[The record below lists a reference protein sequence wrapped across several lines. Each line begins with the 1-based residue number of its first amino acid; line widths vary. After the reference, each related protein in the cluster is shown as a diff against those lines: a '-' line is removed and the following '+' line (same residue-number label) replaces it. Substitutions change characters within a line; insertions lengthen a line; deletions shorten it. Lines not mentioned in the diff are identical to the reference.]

1 MVCSLRSRPA
11 RLLVALFASEIGV
24 PHPRIGACSRVTH
37 PRLVPKRGPRASQW
51 RDVPV
56 SLNRAGADA
65 SQRRRDR
72 IEALPTRPCQGRKRR
87 RGTDASPRT
96 RNWTNR
102 EGKEDVFSAACGG
115 ITAVQLLKPAAFAF
129 GFKLLLIAAAVRLVW
144 TLLRKKPVVPNLR
157 RGIGRLL
164 QLPVRLYEPELARV
178 DPQQPRDDR
187 ADLRDPAA
195 GTIVDNPVVIS
206 ETGALGAGSSSPEM
220 RANQPLAI
228 NVEGLDV
235 RGTSVGRRVP
245 SPCSSR
251 DGRPVRVPLLRRGPP
266 LRHPACSGL
275 LRVGQP
281 AFVDRVPDAERTQG
295 RPTDAVCK
303 DLCRWD
309 PDGIGSADKEV
320 TEFSNGGNRNE

>member
-1 MVCSLRSRPA
+1 MAGCAGVPESGRCRRIAAASRPDRGVADPTLPGPETSARDGRKPADTELDEQRGKGRRFLSCLRGNHCGPASEGCGLRLRVQAAADRRSRPA
-11 RLLVALFASEIGV
+11 RL
-24 PHPRIGACSRVTH
+24 
-37 PRLVPKRGPRASQW
+37 
-51 RDVPV
+51 
-56 SLNRAGADA
+56 DA
-65 SQRRRDR
+65 AP
-72 IEALPTRPCQGRKRR
+72 E
-87 RGTDASPRT
+87 
-96 RNWTNR
+96 
-102 EGKEDVFSAACGG
+102 
-115 ITAVQLLKPAAFAF
+115 
-129 GFKLLLIAAAVRLVW
+129 
-144 TLLRKKPVVPNLR
+144 KPVVPNLR

-195 GTIVDNPVVIS
+195 GTIVDNTVVIS

-235 RGTSVGRRVP
+235 RETSVGRQVP

-309 PDGIGSADKEV
+309 PDGIGSADKEI